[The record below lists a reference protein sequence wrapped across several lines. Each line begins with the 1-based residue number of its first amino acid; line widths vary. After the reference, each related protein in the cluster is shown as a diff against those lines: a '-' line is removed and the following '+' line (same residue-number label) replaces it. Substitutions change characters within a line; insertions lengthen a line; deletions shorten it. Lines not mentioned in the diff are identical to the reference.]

1 MICFAVPD
9 DSCRL
14 VLHGLD
20 SLHSMSHRI
29 VSGLDP
35 VALLLDDIHQSSSNI
50 DQVNDVRRSAS
61 GSIVSVVLAQ
71 LIE

>member
-1 MICFAVPD
+1 
-9 DSCRL
+9 
-14 VLHGLD
+14 
-20 SLHSMSHRI
+20 MSHRI